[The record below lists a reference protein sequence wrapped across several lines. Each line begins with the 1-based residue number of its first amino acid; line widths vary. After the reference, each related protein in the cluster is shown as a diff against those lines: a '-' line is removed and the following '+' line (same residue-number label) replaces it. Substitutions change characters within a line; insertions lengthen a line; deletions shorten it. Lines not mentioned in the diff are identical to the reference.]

1 MHVLTGRGGELAA
14 PFGPVLGTAQLAGL
28 TSLCPVETAVVADQD
43 ITPGD
48 VEAAAL
54 NFLHRAGWIQP
65 GDQLGDELAADMADN
80 CLDTA
85 ADWPI
90 GTRLTAHCTELA
102 EDQCRWTFTPQ

>member
-1 MHVLTGRGGELAA
+1 MANSPHPSAPSAA
-14 PFGPVLGTAQLAGL
+14 SPPIAGL
-28 TSLCPVETAVVADQD
+28 TSLCPVETATVADQD
-43 ITPGD
+43 ITPAD
-48 VEAAAL
+48 IEAAAL
-54 NFLHRAGWIQP
+54 NFLHRAGWVKP

-102 EDQCRWTFTPQ
+102 DDQCRWTFTPQ